1 MVKSKTT
8 MDSNQAHK
16 ILNLLNISY
25 DNRSTIYILRHMLG
39 DVNVHVSLVSILVQ
53 IVSQALR
60 LKTIRIGCM
69 LGLK

>member
-1 MVKSKTT
+1 
-8 MDSNQAHK
+8 
-16 ILNLLNISY
+16 
-25 DNRSTIYILRHMLG
+25 MLG
-39 DVNVHVSLVSILVQ
+39 DVNVHVSLAFILVQ